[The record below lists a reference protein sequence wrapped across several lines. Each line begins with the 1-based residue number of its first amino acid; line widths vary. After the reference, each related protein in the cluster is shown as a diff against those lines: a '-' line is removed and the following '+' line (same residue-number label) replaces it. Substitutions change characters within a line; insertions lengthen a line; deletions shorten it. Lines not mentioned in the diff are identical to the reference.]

1 MLYYCPM
8 FTEWLLA
15 QRESSGDTGLAGK
28 LAWAEMNNGMVARKD
43 HPLFF
48 WKEHFEHRGKPE
60 LFRVFLI
67 AYLEYKQ
74 SSPEA

>member
-1 MLYYCPM
+1 MPYYCPM

-15 QRESSGDTGLAGK
+15 QRETSGDTGLAGK

-48 WKEHFEHRGKPE
+48 WKAHFEHRGKPE

>member
-15 QRESSGDTGLAGK
+15 QREASGEVGLAGR

-48 WKEHFEHRGKPE
+48 WKEHFEHRGKPD
-60 LFRVFLI
+60 LFRVFLV
-67 AYLEYKQ
+67 AYLEYKET
-74 SSPEA
+74 SPKA

>member
-15 QRESSGDTGLAGK
+15 QRETSGEVGLAGK

-48 WKEHFEHRGKPE
+48 WKEHFEHRGKPD
-60 LFRVFLI
+60 LFRVFLV
-67 AYLEYKQ
+67 AYLEYKET
-74 SSPEA
+74 SPKA

>member
-15 QRESSGDTGLAGK
+15 QRETSGEVGLAGK

-48 WKEHFEHRGKPE
+48 WKEHFEHRGKPD

-74 SSPEA
+74 SSPKA

>member
-1 MLYYCPM
+1 MPYYCPM

-15 QRESSGDTGLAGK
+15 QRESSGEVGLAGR

-48 WKEHFEHRGKPE
+48 WKEHFEHRGKPD

>member
-15 QRESSGDTGLAGK
+15 QRETSGDTGLAGK

-60 LFRVFLI
+60 LFRVFLV

>member
-1 MLYYCPM
+1 M

>member
-15 QRESSGDTGLAGK
+15 QRESSGDVGLAGR

-48 WKEHFEHRGKPE
+48 WKEHFEHRGKPD

-74 SSPEA
+74 SSPKA

>member
-1 MLYYCPM
+1 M

-15 QRESSGDTGLAGK
+15 QRESSGDVGLAGR

-48 WKEHFEHRGKPE
+48 
-60 LFRVFLI
+60 
-67 AYLEYKQ
+67 
-74 SSPEA
+74 SSPKA

>member
-1 MLYYCPM
+1 MPYYCSM
-8 FTEWLLA
+8 FTQWLLA

-28 LAWAEMNNGMVARKD
+28 LAWEEMNNGMVARKD

-60 LFRVFLI
+60 LFRVFLV

-74 SSPEA
+74 SSPKA

>member
-15 QRESSGDTGLAGK
+15 QRETSGDTGLAGK

>member
-1 MLYYCPM
+1 M

-15 QRESSGDTGLAGK
+15 QRESSGDVGLAGR

-48 WKEHFEHRGKPE
+48 WKEHFEHRGKPY

-67 AYLEYKQ
+67 AYLEYKE
-74 SSPEA
+74 SSPKA